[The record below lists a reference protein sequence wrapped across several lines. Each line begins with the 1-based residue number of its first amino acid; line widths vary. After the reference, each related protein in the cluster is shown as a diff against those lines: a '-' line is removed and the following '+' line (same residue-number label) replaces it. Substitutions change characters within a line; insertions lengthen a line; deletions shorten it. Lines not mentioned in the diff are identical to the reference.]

1 MTIESLQD
9 TIEGSGPSTVS
20 VVERGRDS
28 VAPVEHTEP
37 DGAWFDDPDAH
48 FTEINDYLRRL
59 YRRCGSSDEFI
70 AALNGLLPDLRERV
84 DRVSAGYE
92 VAFGWRDEA
101 DATAELGPGRWV
113 CFRSTAEMVAADLAR
128 LADPGGRDPSR
139 PPDEAWFDDP
149 DAHLTE
155 VVDYMKRLHLRC
167 DTADEFVG
175 ALKGMFPDLREKVDR
190 SLALQEE
197 LRDLDD
203 DELPDPDDD
212 IAAGRSIIYL
222 SGAEMIAADL
232 AEELEDSIPGAGD

>member
-1 MTIESLQD
+1 MNVKVLQD
-9 TIEGSGPSTVS
+9 TLEGSGASTTS
-20 VVERGRDS
+20 AERGAAS
-28 VAPVEHTEP
+28 VTPVEHTE
-37 DGAWFDDPDAH
+37 
-48 FTEINDYLRRL
+48 
-59 YRRCGSSDEFI
+59 
-70 AALNGLLPDLRERV
+70 
-84 DRVSAGYE
+84 
-92 VAFGWRDEA
+92 
-101 DATAELGPGRWV
+101 
-113 CFRSTAEMVAADLAR
+113 
-128 LADPGGRDPSR
+128 
-139 PPDEAWFDDP
+139 PDEAWFDDP

-175 ALKGMFPDLREKVDR
+175 ALKGVFPDLREKVDR